1 MPIHGI
7 SASQLIAAGKEYY
20 ERLKKHG
27 EVKEDKKALLKL
39 IRSKLYGNHTL
50 AELEEPL
57 EYNSKCKTRAV
68 IVVTSEIDIN
78 GIKVTKLA
86 SKILMKR
93 AGLSLDSLSHWALVA
108 VDRGDGPCFLYDLM
122 SDQMLPTTKIM
133 KNYPRC
139 FPVTEEM
146 VQSWTGASYIGETTR
161 SHNEILE
168 LASRYISEHPRYNLF
183 EANCQNLAEA
193 LVVELCNGKV
203 ISQSNLGEEVKMLS
217 TRMSSTLL
225 MKMSLDRNA
234 LRELKSDIKTA
245 GDRLIAARGSKAIHE

>member
-7 SASQLIAAGKEYY
+7 SATQLIAAGREYY
-20 ERLKKHG
+20 EKLKKHG
-27 EVKEDKKALLKL
+27 EVKDDKKVLLKL
-39 IRSKLYGNHTL
+39 IRSKLNGNHT
-50 AELEEPL
+50 ASELDEPL
-57 EYNSKCKTRAV
+57 EYSSRCKTSAV
-68 IVVTSEIDIN
+68 LVVTSAIDIN

-86 SKILMKR
+86 SKLLMKS

-108 VDRGDGPCFLYDLM
+108 VDRGEGTCYLYDLM

-133 KNYPRC
+133 KNYP
-139 FPVTEEM
+139 
-146 VQSWTGASYIGETTR
+146 
-161 SHNEILE
+161 
-168 LASRYISEHPRYNLF
+168 SRYISEHPRYNLF

-193 LVVELCNGKV
+193 LVMELCNGKV

-245 GDRLIAARGSKAIHE
+245 GDRLIAAKGSKAIHE